1 MGRQTI
7 SGTGLIVA
15 INVASICV
23 GAWIGYTLRKPPPAS
38 TEKKTKSQQP
48 PPADRDPPDN
58 EEDSG
63 AAETSGRVH
72 RIVLTGGPC
81 GGKTTALA
89 KMSAFLRSTG
99 HECATVPEAFTLL
112 MSHGIGLHMLGRK
125 GMDVVVQR
133 SVMDLQEALEK
144 SFARVLDAWSAGE
157 EDGAGGGASGVLL
170 CDRGMMD
177 GAAYLSAREWRGL
190 LENRGSQ
197 TNVDLREKIY
207 DAVLHL
213 VTAAEGAERHYTTE
227 NNDVR
232 TETPER
238 AREMDALTRRA
249 WLGHPRHLV
258 FNNSTDFQGK
268 MQRVQRALAGI
279 VGEGEEDVPLL
290 NRTVK
295 YLVRSKGRGVEDK
308 QGHDKN
314 FRKSSLFFDAQEDEE
329 QPAILAARR
338 RSCLGR
344 SGSFTNLDEVFN
356 SDDEDDRKNDEDS
369 GLKRFES
376 SERNSEGHGKSENDD
391 AVSKLIRYG
400 IQLNKFPEELRYKI
414 YEVEKVYLYDGSVNS
429 RASDGYVE
437 EYSFV
442 RRRSYGNSSGVSYGQ
457 TTVKISKSGEETEVK
472 RIISPREYA
481 AAQKVRD
488 LTRHVVKQVRV
499 NFIWEMVTY
508 TLTLYTAPV
517 DDVCVLYYQSAGGKE
532 VVLPPFLDIER
543 RLNAGDKEA
552 YGSYS
557 ISLVK
562 KGI

>member
-7 SGTGLIVA
+7 NGTGLIVA

-23 GAWIGYTLRKPPPAS
+23 GVWIGYTLRKPPPAS
-38 TEKKTKSQQP
+38 TEKNRKSQQP
-48 PPADRDPPDN
+48 PPTDRDPPDN

-72 RIVLTGGPC
+72 RVVLTGGPC

-89 KMSAFLRSTG
+89 KMSAFLHSTG

-133 SVMDLQEALEK
+133 SVMDLQEALEE
-144 SFARVLDAWSAGE
+144 SFARVLDAWSAGG
-157 EDGAGGGASGVLL
+157 EDGVGGGASGVLL

-177 GAAYLSAREWRGL
+177 GAAYLPAREWRGL

-197 TNVDLREKIY
+197 TNVDLREKRY

-213 VTAAEGAERHYTTE
+213 VTAAEGAERHYSTD

-258 FNNSTDFQGK
+258 FDNENTDFQGK
-268 MQRVQRALAGI
+268 MQSVQRALAGI
-279 VGEGEEDVPLL
+279 IGQEEDDAPLL

-295 YLVRSKGRGVEDK
+295 YLVRSKGRGVGDK

-314 FRKSSLFFDAQEDEE
+314 SRRSSLYFDALEE
-329 QPAILAARR
+329 EEEEEPDILAIRR

-344 SGSFTNLDEVFN
+344 SGSFINLDEVLN
-356 SDDEDDRKNDEDS
+356 SDDEDVRKNDEDS
-369 GLKRFES
+369 GLKREK
-376 SERNSEGHGKSENDD
+376 NSEDHGKGENDD

-400 IQLNKFPEELRYKI
+400 IQLNKFPEDLRYKI
-414 YEVEKVYLYDGSVNS
+414 YEVEKVYLYDGSVDS

-442 RRRSYGNSSGVSYGQ
+442 RRRSYGSSSGVSYGQ

-472 RIISPREYA
+472 RIISSREYA
-481 AAQKVRD
+481 STQKVRD
-488 LTRHVVKQVRV
+488 LTRHIVKQVRV

-532 VVLPPFLDIER
+532 VILPPFLDIER
-543 RLNAGDKEA
+543 RLNADDKEA
-552 YGSYS
+552 YGSHS